1 MTTKYTNPFESRPL
15 GTLKPVWLGAL
26 ALLLVAGAG
35 TFFYTKNGAA
45 KADEA
50 GKKDS
55 APVTLE
61 FAPGD
66 VARVVMPSRWRIALP
81 SVARSPPPPRPRSR
95 PA

>member
-1 MTTKYTNPFESRPL
+1 MTASTQIDRITPPRRRL
-15 GTLKPVWLGAL
+15 PVWLGAL

-50 GKKDS
+50 GKKES

-61 FAPGD
+61 FAPG
-66 VARVVMPSRWRIALP
+66 AGLA
-81 SVARSPPPPRPRSR
+81 
-95 PA
+95 